1 MIDQITQEMVRHWEQ
16 RRCEAMLAGDVLT
29 LKDLLS
35 EQVAYVHSTSVRD
48 SRASYLQK
56 ISSGSLRYLQ
66 LSFTDL
72 DIQIGEGVVLV
83 AGCMAATVLKDR
95 QEKAVRSTFLTVWV
109 PESGD
114 WRLRAHQGTPQP

>member
-1 MIDQITQEMVRHWEQ
+1 MIDQITQEMVRRWEQ
-16 RRCEAMLAGDVLT
+16 RRCETMLAGDVPT
-29 LKDLLS
+29 LHGLLS
-35 EQVAYVHSTSVRD
+35 EQVVYVHSTSVRD

-72 DIQIGEGVVLV
+72 DIQISEGVVLV
-83 AGCMAATVLKDR
+83 TGCMAATVLKDGH
-95 QEKAVRSTFLTVWV
+95 EKAIRSTFLTVWL
-109 PESGD
+109 PESGE

>member
-1 MIDQITQEMVRHWEQ
+1 MIDQITHEMVRRWEQ

-35 EQVAYVHSTSVRD
+35 EQAVYVHSTSVRD

-56 ISSGSLRYLQ
+56 ISSGALRYLQ
-66 LSFTDL
+66 LFFSDL
-72 DIQIGEGVVLV
+72 DIQISDGVVLV
-83 AGCMAATVLKDR
+83 AGCMAATVLKDG
-95 QEKAVRSTFLTVWV
+95 QQKAVRSTFLTVWL
-109 PESGD
+109 PESGG

>member
-1 MIDQITQEMVRHWEQ
+1 MIDQITKEMVRCWEQ
-16 RRCEAMLAGDVLT
+16 RRCEAMLAGDVST
-29 LKDLLS
+29 LKDALS
-35 EQVAYVHSTSVRD
+35 EQVVYVHSTSVRD

-72 DIQIGEGVVLV
+72 NIQISEGVVLV
-83 AGCMAATVLKDR
+83 TGCMAATVLKDG
-95 QEKAVRSTFLTVWV
+95 QEKAVRSTFLTVWL
-109 PESGD
+109 PELGD